1 MIFPTLS
8 TSVRSTGAYVC
19 VCIEGLVF
27 AIIAGLLVFSATARA
42 EVALPNGEYREE
54 IEDLRVQVLGGPIRV
69 TRDYVFDRWQI
80 NARWNPLKFNLDALD
95 GSVKSIDRN
104 SALFERRGDAW
115 VFDARALIRK
125 APVSVLA
132 PGAGEGSAPA
142 SLDGATSSAN
152 LAGGLPLATQPGYR
166 WYQRGGQWID
176 YDQNGRIVAYG
187 DRNDLRV
194 WIEYGSGPDADKIKK
209 VRDHFGRTVLTW
221 IWSGDRLTEIRDNPA
236 LISGSNAPPRSI
248 KYQWSGAQLTG
259 VTDVLGHTTTYTWE
273 GKRLKTATD
282 PEGRVRS
289 LGYGPTGRIASVTE
303 ADGATTGY
311 LYDYNKTK
319 REFYNRITHPAT
331 AAGVRI
337 EERWY
342 DNDGRLIRSDLNGK
356 TQSTLTIDTAN
367 RTRSSTDAQGRSTV
381 TTLDE
386 FDNVVKTTYPDGSSS
401 RARYSAAHNG
411 LLEDTDELGIK
422 TTHEYDSK
430 GNRTRTTEALGLPEQ
445 RITDYTLNAFGLITA
460 ITRKGGAVTL
470 PNGGS
475 ASIEDSTVRF
485 EYDAQGN
492 PVKLTDAEGKLTQT
506 KYNLA
511 GLPIE
516 VTDARGK
523 VWKAGYNARGQELSR
538 TNPLDQTATRTWTK
552 AGDPRSETDA
562 GGNTT
567 AWTVDAR
574 GRLTQTTNAL
584 NHTRRQEYD
593 ALGRP
598 TARIDEAGSRLLEL
612 AYDLDGR
619 LKESR
624 DGAGNTTAYQYGSDG
639 KSPLPTRIQF
649 PGFARQLAYDPR
661 YRNTEI
667 KDILSE
673 AVSYSTKQDYDLKG
687 NLTRIT
693 DRNGK
698 VTTLAWDGLNRLT
711 QVTDPMSGVTRYAY
725 DQRDNLLTV
734 TDANG
739 NTTRYAYDGNN
750 RRTSETRPLG
760 QTQTYTYDDTGNL
773 TQYQDA
779 KGNRLQYTY
788 DAAGRR
794 VEEKHLPANSQT
806 ATRTI
811 TYSYNPVGSL
821 TGYTDQNS
829 TSGAVAHSA
838 RYTLDALQ
846 RKTQET
852 ITIGG
857 NSHTLTTTW
866 TPTGQK
872 ARQTTPGGLT
882 AEYRYDANQQLAGVS
897 LPAGQLSIAERQ
909 WNAPKKI
916 SFPGGSTQ
924 TRDYDALLRPT
935 RIKLN
940 DPGQATKLDY
950 AYTYDAESNITKKA
964 TEHGSYDYAYDD
976 LYRLTA
982 VSNPSGLPNEEFTYD
997 KLGNRLTDR
1006 RTNGLLATNTWEY
1019 NGNNQLL
1026 KSFTTN
1032 GDPVTHTWDDNGSL
1046 TRKQSPGSEPTD
1058 NQQFIYDAANR
1069 LVEVKDRDGNTVATY
1084 QYDPFGRRIAKTT
1097 TGNTTFFLY
1106 SDEGLIAE
1114 ATPTGAIATE
1124 YGWQPGN
1131 LWGTDPLYIKT
1142 TKTNGQSPE
1151 IFYYQNDHLGTPQ
1164 KAVDSQGSVVWEAR
1178 ALAFGETTV
1187 AQGAT
1192 IANPL
1197 RFPGQYED
1205 PETRMRDNWFR
1216 TYDFQGGR
1224 YVQSDPIGLAGGIN
1238 VYGYVKSN
1246 PLVGLDPLGLYVY
1259 GIYNQATGQLTLHDL
1274 ETGESVSGSFG
1285 SGGRPFGDPIP
1296 NGSYDLLQ
1304 HPDPD
1309 YFRLEPAD
1317 DSYGDDKQSR
1327 TGRKELRLHR
1337 PGRTT
1342 GCIAA
1347 DDDDSWRKVQKLIQ
1361 KTKTDNVTVK
1371 SKSRRPGAP
1380 PNEQLFR
1387 YGRITV
1393 INSY

>member
-1 MIFPTLS
+1 MHTTPKPTP
-8 TSVRSTGAYVC
+8 TETRST
-19 VCIEGLVF
+19 
-27 AIIAGLLVFSATARA
+27 RA
-42 EVALPNGEYREE
+42 HRPSCRAASR
-54 IEDLRVQVLGGPIRV
+54 
-69 TRDYVFDRWQI
+69 
-80 NARWNPLKFNLDALD
+80 
-95 GSVKSIDRN
+95 S
-104 SALFERRGDAW
+104 RRAW
-115 VFDARALIRK
+115 
-125 APVSVLA
+125 
-132 PGAGEGSAPA
+132 
-142 SLDGATSSAN
+142 
-152 LAGGLPLATQPGYR
+152 
-166 WYQRGGQWID
+166 
-176 YDQNGRIVAYG
+176 
-187 DRNDLRV
+187 
-194 WIEYGSGPDADKIKK
+194 
-209 VRDHFGRTVLTW
+209 
-221 IWSGDRLTEIRDNPA
+221 RDNPA
-236 LISGSNAPPRSI
+236 LAGGAPQRRVQ
-248 KYQWSGAQLTG
+248 YQWTDTQLVS
-259 VTDVLGHTTTYTWE
+259 VTDVLGYPTTYTWE

-282 PEGRVRS
+282 PEGRTRS
-289 LGYGPTGRIASVTE
+289 FTYGPTGRIASVKE
-303 ADGATTGY
+303 ADGTTTGY
-311 LYDYNKTK
+311 LYDYNKTR

-331 AAGVRI
+331 AAGSRI

-342 DNDGRLIRSDLNGK
+342 DNDGRLIRSDVNGK
-356 TQSTLTIDTAN
+356 TQSTLIIDSGA
-367 RTRSSTDAQGRSTV
+367 RTRTTTDPQGRSTV

-386 FDNVVKTTYPDGSSS
+386 FDNPVKVSYPDGSSTG
-401 RARYSAAHNG
+401 ARYSAAHNG
-411 LLEDTDELGIK
+411 LLEETDELGVK
-422 TTHEYDSK
+422 TTHDYDQR

-470 PNGGS
+470 SNGQS
-475 ASIEDSTVRF
+475 LTIADATTRF

-492 PVKLTDAEGKLTQT
+492 PIRLTDAEGKTTQT
-506 KYNLA
+506 QYNLS
-511 GLPIE
+511 GLPVE

-523 VWKAGYNARGQELSR
+523 VWKATYDAKGRELSR
-538 TNPLDQTATRTWTK
+538 TNPLSQTATRSWTK
-552 AGDPRSETDA
+552 AGDPKTETDA
-562 GGNTT
+562 GSNTT
-567 AWTVDAR
+567 AWTVDGQ

-584 NHTRRQEYD
+584 NQTRRQEYD

-598 TARIDEAGSRLLEL
+598 TARIDEAGNRLLEL
-612 AYDLDGR
+612 AWDLDGR

-649 PGFARQLAYDPR
+649 PGFARQLTYDAR

-667 KDILSE
+667 RDILTD

-698 VTTLAWDGLNRLT
+698 VTTLAYDGLGRLT
-711 QVTDPMSGVTRYAY
+711 QVTDPMNGVTRYAY
-725 DQRDNLLTV
+725 DQRDNLIAV

-739 NTTRYAYDGNN
+739 NTTRYTYDGNN

-760 QTQTYTYDDTGNL
+760 QTQTYTYDETGNL
-773 TQYQDA
+773 TATQDA
-779 KGNRLQYTY
+779 KGNQLQYAY

-821 TGYTDQNS
+821 TGYTDSN
-829 TSGAVAHSA
+829 TAPNTVPHSA

-857 NSHTLTTTW
+857 NSHTITTTW

-872 ARQTTPGGLT
+872 ASQTTPGGLT

-916 SFPGGSTQ
+916 SYPGGSTQ

-982 VSNPSGLPNEEFTYD
+982 ANNPSGLPNEAWTYD
-997 KLGNRLTDR
+997 KLGNRLTDNR
-1006 RTNGLLATNTWEY
+1006 RAGDWQY

-1026 KSFTTN
+1026 KSFTTS
-1032 GDPVTHTWDDNGSL
+1032 GDPVTHTYDENGSL
-1046 TRKQSPGSEPTD
+1046 TRKQSQSADPTD
-1058 NQQFIYDAANR
+1058 NQSYTYDAANR

-1097 TGNTTFFLY
+1097 SLNTTFFLY

-1124 YGWQPGN
+1124 YGWQPN
-1131 LWGTDPLYIKT
+1131 NIWGTDPLYIKT

-1187 AQGAT
+1187 AQGST

-1197 RFPGQYED
+1197 RFPGQYYD
-1205 PETRMRDNWFR
+1205 PETKTHQNYFRDYSPPEGRYRQFDPIGLIGGVNGYHYVMANPLLLSDPDGLIWWMPLYYAALWTPRVVPVLILTAEIFSGAPGPQSGARLAARRAAAKVAQEVDQCSAAVIAAKGAIGATGKVGENALKALGGEPQVFFR
-1216 TYDFQGGR
+1216 TSQGGR
-1224 YVQSDPIGLAGGIN
+1224 YVDQLVGGIAHESKVGYTSLTTDIGRQIAKDVELMGTKQIQGSTWHFFQSPVTGVGGPSQPLLNTLQNSGIN
-1238 VYGYVKSN
+1238 V
-1246 PLVGLDPLGLYVY
+1246 
-1259 GIYNQATGQLTLHDL
+1259 
-1274 ETGESVSGSFG
+1274 
-1285 SGGRPFGDPIP
+1285 
-1296 NGSYDLLQ
+1296 
-1304 HPDPD
+1304 
-1309 YFRLEPAD
+1309 
-1317 DSYGDDKQSR
+1317 
-1327 TGRKELRLHR
+1327 
-1337 PGRTT
+1337 
-1342 GCIAA
+1342 
-1347 DDDDSWRKVQKLIQ
+1347 
-1361 KTKTDNVTVK
+1361 
-1371 SKSRRPGAP
+1371 
-1380 PNEQLFR
+1380 
-1387 YGRITV
+1387 V
-1393 INSY
+1393 IH